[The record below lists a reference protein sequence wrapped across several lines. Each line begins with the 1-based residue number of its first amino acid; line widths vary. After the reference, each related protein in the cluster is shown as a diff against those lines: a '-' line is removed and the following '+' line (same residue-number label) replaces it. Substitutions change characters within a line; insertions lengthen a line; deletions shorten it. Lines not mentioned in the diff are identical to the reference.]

1 MRDLLRAEQDILI
14 ILSSDIRGKD
24 IATIVKLGQ
33 SHHKVKFMLLGDYA
47 NSRGAADMGLYPDL
61 LPGYTPVSSA
71 GNYSE
76 YGANLPKSAGLDI
89 AAMIEAAKSGKLGAL
104 YIVGANPLPRYNVKP
119 GELKNTFI
127 VVQDMFLT

>member
-33 SHHKVKFMLLGDYA
+33 SHHRVKFMLLGDYA

-61 LPGYTPVSSA
+61 LPGYVPVTA
-71 GNYSE
+71 AAHFGE
-76 YGANLPKSAGLDI
+76 EWADLPKQPGMDLRQMT
-89 AAMIEAAKSGKLGAL
+89 AAAADGRLQAL
-104 YIVGANPLPRYNVKP
+104 YVVGSNPVARYGIDPFSMAKV
-119 GELKNTFI
+119 F
-127 VVQDMFLT
+127 